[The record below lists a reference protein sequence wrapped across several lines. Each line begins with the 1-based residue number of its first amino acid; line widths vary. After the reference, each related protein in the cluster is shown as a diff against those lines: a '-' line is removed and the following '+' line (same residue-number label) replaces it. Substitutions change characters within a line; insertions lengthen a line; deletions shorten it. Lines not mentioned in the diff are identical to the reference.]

1 MFQPV
6 AKQAESKRALI
17 RRETSDQARSE
28 SPIAAG
34 TRDGALE
41 SLQTISYPVPLLTND
56 GIAGDAQEIK
66 AVAIGAPQAVTRTRR
81 G

>member
-6 AKQAESKRALI
+6 AKQAESKSALI
-17 RRETSDQARSE
+17 RRETSDQAKSE

-34 TRDGALE
+34 TRNGMLE

-66 AVAIGAPQAVTRTRR
+66 AVAIGAPRSVTRTRR
-81 G
+81 E